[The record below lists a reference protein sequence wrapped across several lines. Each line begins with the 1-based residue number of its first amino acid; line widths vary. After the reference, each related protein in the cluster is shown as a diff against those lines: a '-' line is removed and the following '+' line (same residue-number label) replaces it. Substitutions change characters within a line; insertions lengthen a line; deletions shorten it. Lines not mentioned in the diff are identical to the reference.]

1 MKGGGIG
8 SNRSVLR
15 IDNRRQ
21 VMRYEGGGIGSNRSV
36 WIDNRRQVMRYEGG
50 GDRQ

>member
-21 VMRYEGGGIGSNRSV
+21 VMRYEGGGG
-36 WIDNRRQVMRYEGG
+36 
-50 GDRQ
+50 

>member
-1 MKGGGIG
+1 MK
-8 SNRSVLR
+8 
-15 IDNRRQ
+15 
-21 VMRYEGGGIGSNRSV
+21 GGGIGSNRSV

>member
-1 MKGGGIG
+1 MKGGVGSNRSVLRIDNRRQIMRYGRGID

-21 VMRYEGGGIGSNRSV
+21 VMRYEGGG
-36 WIDNRRQVMRYEGG
+36 
-50 GDRQ
+50 DRQ

>member
-1 MKGGGIG
+1 MRYGRGIG

-21 VMRYEGGGIGSNRSV
+21 VMRYEGGG
-36 WIDNRRQVMRYEGG
+36 
-50 GDRQ
+50 

>member
-1 MKGGGIG
+1 MRYEGGGIG

-21 VMRYEGGGIGSNRSV
+21 IMRYEGGG
-36 WIDNRRQVMRYEGG
+36 
-50 GDRQ
+50 

>member
-1 MKGGGIG
+1 MKGGGGVG

-21 VMRYEGGGIGSNRSV
+21 VMRYEGGG
-36 WIDNRRQVMRYEGG
+36 
-50 GDRQ
+50 